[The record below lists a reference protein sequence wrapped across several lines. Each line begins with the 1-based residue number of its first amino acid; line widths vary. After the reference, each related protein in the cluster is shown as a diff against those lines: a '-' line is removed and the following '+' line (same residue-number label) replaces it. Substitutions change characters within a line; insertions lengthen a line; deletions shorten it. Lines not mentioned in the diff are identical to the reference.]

1 MALAAAN
8 CLYAGAFPASEV
20 ALRAIGPLTLTGL
33 RFAIAALVLSPI
45 AVPVIRRLPGRQ
57 LARIAAVASIGLW
70 GQMVLIYLGINHSNS
85 AIAAII
91 VGLEPVLIAVWAAL
105 LLSERFVAR
114 TAAGLCIGLVGSLL
128 VAGVGRRGRRQ
139 PGRAAVPA
147 GHRAWRSRGTRSRA
161 SRSWAC
167 AARSS

>member
-1 MALAAAN
+1 MAL
-8 CLYAGAFPASEV
+8 
-20 ALRAIGPLTLTGL
+20 RTIGPLTLTGL

-45 AVPVIRRLPGRQ
+45 AVPVIRRLSTGQ

-105 LLSERFVAR
+105 LLNERFAAQDGGR
-114 TAAGLCIGLVGSLL
+114 ALHRPGRLAAGGR
-128 VAGVGRRGRRQ
+128 AGPPGRRQ
-139 PGRAAVPA
+139 PRRAAVPA
-147 GHRAWRSRGTRSRA
+147 GHRAGVLVVHGREQVVPGHVH
-161 SRSWAC
+161 
-167 AARSS
+167 ARSS

>member
-20 ALRAIGPLTLTGL
+20 ALRTIGPLTLAGL

-45 AVPVIRRLPGRQ
+45 AVPVIRRLSTGQ

-91 VGLEPVLIAVWAAL
+91 VGLEPVMIAVWAAL
-105 LLSERFVAR
+105 LLNERFVAR

-128 VAGVGRRGRRQ
+128 VAGR
-139 PGRAAVPA
+139 RAARTAPA
-147 GHRAWRSRGTRSRA
+147 SPGCCSCWAPGWRSRGTRSPA